1 MPNKTRQYAMVV
13 ILLTSLLLSTMTV
26 AAQAGINDW
35 SRLNSVARGSKLSA
49 KLRNG
54 KTVDGS
60 FSSVS
65 DTALTLMVKNT
76 ATEIKRDDVLSVH
89 QVMRKSAK
97 AATLIGMGV
106 GAGAGAVF
114 GAAADSKSDGFEE
127 LDSIAT
133 AVTTVL
139 GAGAGALGG
148 FLIGRSG
155 KKRVL
160 IYEAK

>member
-1 MPNKTRQYAMVV
+1 MLNKTRQLATLL
-13 ILLTSLLLSTMTV
+13 ILLTSMLLSPLTV
-26 AAQAGINDW
+26 AAQTNDW
-35 SRLNSVARGSKLSA
+35 SRLTSVPAGSKLSA

-60 FSSVS
+60 LRTVS
-65 DTALTLMVKNT
+65 DTALTLTVKNT
-76 ATEIKRDDVLSVH
+76 ATEIKRDDVVSVH
-89 QVMRKSAK
+89 QVTRKSAK
-97 AATLIGMGV
+97 TATLVGLGL

-114 GAAADSKSDGFEE
+114 GAAADSKSDGFEN
-127 LDSIAT
+127 LDNIAT

>member
-1 MPNKTRQYAMVV
+1 MRSKTTQFATVV
-13 ILLTSLLLSTMTV
+13 ILLTSILLLPVIV
-26 AAQAGINDW
+26 AAQTNDW
-35 SRLNSVARGSKLSA
+35 SRLTSVASGSKLSV
-49 KLRNG
+49 KLTNG

-65 DTALTLMVKNT
+65 DTALTLMVKNV
-76 ATEIKRDDVLSVH
+76 ATEAKRDDVVSVH
-89 QVMRKSAK
+89 QVTKKSAAK
-97 AATLIGMGV
+97 ATLIGL
-106 GAGAGAVF
+106 GAGAGVGAIV
-114 GAAADSKSDGFEE
+114 GAAADSSSDGFEE

-139 GAGAGALGG
+139 GAGVGALGG